1 MSDTDFAKT
10 HLRDHLATL
19 LIGPV
24 SDGFWS
30 IHKTSKELCE
40 RNGQADQILRTFQN
54 MLTKIPEWTDSTLS
68 TEVERIVKTTK
79 CTYLDDL
86 LMGVFIAYMKSFTNL
101 HYRGT
106 ASRVD
111 IDFDRPTMAKFLHEL
126 YIQSARKLWQVA
138 YLFKTTGVSSEQQ
151 ARNRQDI
158 EQLILD
164 RLEHVIR
171 SFLPWE
177 TIAKQF
183 SETQAAPAP
192 VSSGSRVQF
201 EDDETSDEDEDS
213 DDDESV
219 PPPLNMSDEAV
230 SIEFESL
237 DAKEEPEPEP
247 EAPMDPMKEIESK
260 MSSSL
265 VLNL

>member
-101 HYRGT
+101 HYRGS
-106 ASRVD
+106 ASHVD

-138 YLFKTTGVSSEQQ
+138 YLFKTGGISSEQQ

-183 SETQAAPAP
+183 SETQTAPP
-192 VSSGSRVQF
+192 PTSSGTRVQF
-201 EDDETSDEDEDS
+201 EDDETSDEEDS
-213 DDDESV
+213 DDESV
-219 PPPLNMSDEAV
+219 PPPLNMTDEV
-230 SIEFESL
+230 GSIEFESL
-237 DAKEEPEPEP
+237 DAKEPEP
-247 EAPMDPMKEIESK
+247 EAPVDPMKEIESK

>member
-19 LIGPV
+19 LIEPV
-24 SDGFWS
+24 SEGFWS

-40 RNGQADQILRTFQN
+40 RNGQPDQILRTFQN
-54 MLTKIPEWTDSTLS
+54 MLTKIPEWTDSTLA
-68 TEVERIVKTTK
+68 TEVDRIVKTTK
-79 CTYLDDL
+79 CSYLDDL

-101 HYRGT
+101 HYRGS
-106 ASRVD
+106 ASHVD
-111 IDFDRPTMAKFLHEL
+111 IDFDRPTIAKFLHEL

-138 YLFKTTGVSSEQQ
+138 YLFKTAGVSSEQQ

-183 SETQAAPAP
+183 SETQTAPPPAPA
-192 VSSGSRVQF
+192 SSGNRVQF
-201 EDDETSDEDEDS
+201 EDTESSDGEDYSDS
-213 DDDESV
+213 DDESV
-219 PPPLNMSDEAV
+219 PPPLNMTDEAG

-247 EAPMDPMKEIESK
+247 MDPMKEIESK
-260 MSSSL
+260 MDSSL